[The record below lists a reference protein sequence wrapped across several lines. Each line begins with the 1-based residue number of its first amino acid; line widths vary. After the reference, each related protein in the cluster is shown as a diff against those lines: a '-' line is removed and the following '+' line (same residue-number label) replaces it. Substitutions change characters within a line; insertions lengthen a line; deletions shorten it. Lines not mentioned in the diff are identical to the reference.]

1 VRSMTS
7 LTPLQPN
14 RIIWVIS
21 IASSRRSLL
30 LLALHIVSPI
40 SCVGLVILPRST
52 ALRRATRTLMP
63 STVSSALT
71 LMTCRLVR
79 TKNNLKDTSG
89 HKHSRIGSGYLQCI
103 PASTD
108 TDFIMVGKPTC
119 YDRLSVSD
127 LSRPLNLD
135 LSYNLPKIASV
146 FVALA
151 RKNVLLIRD
160 HFSNTLYGAAARRLS
175 GLLLFAPRLLPSS
188 GVFGCLNL
196 SGSTLFLLF
205 RGRGIL
211 HLHLHLSCLHS
222 RQFV

>member
-1 VRSMTS
+1 MHQLEEVYVFVSDTDDIFIGGIDGIDPRVRSMTS

-108 TDFIMVGKPTC
+108 TEVSWWAS
-119 YDRLSVSD
+119 LSATIVSPSRIYRD
-127 LSRPLNLD
+127 L
-135 LSYNLPKIASV
+135 
-146 FVALA
+146 
-151 RKNVLLIRD
+151 
-160 HFSNTLYGAAARRLS
+160 
-175 GLLLFAPRLLPSS
+175 
-188 GVFGCLNL
+188 
-196 SGSTLFLLF
+196 
-205 RGRGIL
+205 
-211 HLHLHLSCLHS
+211 
-222 RQFV
+222 